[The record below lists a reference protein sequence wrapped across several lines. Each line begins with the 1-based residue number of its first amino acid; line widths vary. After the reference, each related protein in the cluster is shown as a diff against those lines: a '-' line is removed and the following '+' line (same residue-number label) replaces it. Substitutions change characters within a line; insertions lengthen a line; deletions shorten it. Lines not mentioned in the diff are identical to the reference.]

1 MDEEIREMWNS
12 ASEEA
17 SDGIYLAGEF
27 VQPGLYR
34 RIGGMQEV
42 QLAQPDYLP
51 ASLDG
56 RVACYTRVHLLR
68 SDNVTSIRQSA

>member
-1 MDEEIREMWNS
+1 MWNS
-12 ASEEA
+12 ASDEA
-17 SDGIYLAGEF
+17 SDGIYLAGEY

-34 RIGGMQEV
+34 RIGGKLEV
-42 QLAQPDYLP
+42 KLARPDYLP

-68 SDNVTSIRQSA
+68 RDGASSARQAA